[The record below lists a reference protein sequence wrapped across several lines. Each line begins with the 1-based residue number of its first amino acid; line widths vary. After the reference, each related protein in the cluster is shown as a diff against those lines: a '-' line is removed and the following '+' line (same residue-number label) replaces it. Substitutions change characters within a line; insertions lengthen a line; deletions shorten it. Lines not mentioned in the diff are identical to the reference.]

1 MPARAIRSRLHRGP
15 DLAPLI
21 LQDRDLIV
29 LRDLFYYRYAS
40 TPALFLSAK
49 WAGKGAGMQ
58 HFAKR
63 LTHLWRAGY
72 IKRFTVRQSFYLR
85 GSEPF
90 VYTIGSG
97 KASAAAR
104 TGLRPSDISPE
115 RWRDVLA
122 EAAPARDRVRY
133 ALGCIGI
140 AATEIERVMHNNTE
154 LALKHYAGESSG
166 VRHRVLAADFLS
178 RFWFEARMRGEAVE
192 DIEPDGVADLSFREP
207 DLRRY
212 RDLVTS
218 AGVVPIKPDCVFR
231 VGDVAYALEAETGS
245 SSISKIS
252 MKVRRYARLLSIRGS
267 THGPRPAMR
276 VCDTFRVLLHCS
288 TRSFQTLVD
297 DAIAHTAS
305 DRRLFLTSSTA

>member
-1 MPARAIRSRLHRGP
+1 MADRARRSRLHRNP
-15 DLAPLI
+15 LLAPLV
-21 LQDRDLIV
+21 LQNRDLVV
-29 LRDLFYYRYAS
+29 LRDLYYYRFAS
-40 TPALFLSAK
+40 TPALFLSAQ
-49 WAGKGAGMQ
+49 WAGNGAGMQ
-58 HFAKR
+58 YFAKR
-63 LTHLWRAGY
+63 LSLLWRAGY
-72 IKRFTVRQSFYLR
+72 IERFTGRQSVYLS

-115 RWRDVLA
+115 RWRHVLE
-122 EAAPARDRVRY
+122 EAAPARDRVRH
-133 ALGCIGI
+133 ALSCIGI

-178 RFWFEARMRGEAVE
+178 RFWFEARMRGDAVE

-218 AGVVPIKPDCVFR
+218 AGVVPIKPDCLFT
-231 VGDVAYALEAETGS
+231 VAGQRYALEAETGTAS
-245 SSISKIS
+245 AAKLLV
-252 MKVRRYARLLSIRGS
+252 KLRRYARLVSMAPNLRIFLVCVNAAQTCRVRECVALVPGDRLRNITEIRVANG
-267 THGPRPAMR
+267 G
-276 VCDTFRVLLHCS
+276 
-288 TRSFQTLVD
+288 
-297 DAIAHTAS
+297 
-305 DRRLFLTSSTA
+305 